1 MSTHTHTRQGA
12 VGRLMVL
19 LIVKVLGYPENIRKE
34 FCLTC
39 PRPLLKAQSSHSN
52 WSSHWKQMPYRQG
65 SAALARRWKWDSPV
79 APPRDRAPSKIP
91 RSSLPW
97 TFSDIWLPNQHEAL
111 VSCGLIKPLGLLPL
125 GKPLSWRQG
134 AECSSSKP
142 PTRWDISRCIPG
154 RKRPHV
160 VDAAASRNLPFSDPN
175 SSRVHVS
182 LKKTG
187 FALDLAY

>member
-34 FCLTC
+34 FCLTS

-97 TFSDIWLPNQHEAL
+97 TCSDIWLPNQHEAL
-111 VSCGLIKPLGLLPL
+111 VSCGLFKPLGLLPL
-125 GKPLSWRQG
+125 GKPLAGAKERNVHHPSPPPGGISHGASQG
-134 AECSSSKP
+134 AKDLTSMPLRRE
-142 PTRWDISRCIPG
+142 ISHLQIPAQG
-154 RKRPHV
+154 YTSPSRKLV
-160 VDAAASRNLPFSDPN
+160 LP
-175 SSRVHVS
+175 
-182 LKKTG
+182 
-187 FALDLAY
+187 